1 MHPPQEPA
9 SASTAH
15 ANHSHWDSVEVAA
28 VKNTTLE
35 NKCQIL
41 LTAELQKQHTEIRT
55 ITPVLY
61 EHCSSHALCKDRT
74 LFTTRGRS
82 YVVT

>member
-1 MHPPQEPA
+1 M
-9 SASTAH
+9 
-15 ANHSHWDSVEVAA
+15 AA

-61 EHCSSHALCKDRT
+61 DLLPHMLCVKTGHSLPQEVAPT
-74 LFTTRGRS
+74 LLHDLPVHFLK
-82 YVVT
+82 